1 MLPKTA
7 TALAIEKVD
16 TLKRPMAELP
26 EGEGVVLVVAL
37 GLAEEVELVDE
48 EAELEA
54 MTSFSRDLTGA
65 ATA

>member
-7 TALAIEKVD
+7 TALAIEKAD
-16 TLKRPMAELP
+16 TLKRPTAELP

-48 EAELEA
+48 EAELDA
-54 MTSFSRDLTGA
+54 MNSFSRDLTGA